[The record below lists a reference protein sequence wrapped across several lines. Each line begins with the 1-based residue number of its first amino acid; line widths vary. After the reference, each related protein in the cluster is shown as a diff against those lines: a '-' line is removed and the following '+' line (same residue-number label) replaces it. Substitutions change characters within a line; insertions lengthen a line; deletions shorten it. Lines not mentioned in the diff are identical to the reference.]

1 MTARPILPKSS
12 ISLSGINQVQ
22 TVNIVQPFMTT
33 VIDEITGEEQDN
45 LSIMVAVP
53 RIDLST
59 AENRLENIAAIS
71 GIVEEQ
77 YRRGVQSFT
86 YEEYTAE

>member
-1 MTARPILPKSS
+1 MNNAMDPNFRYYDCS
-12 ISLSGINQVQ
+12 
-22 TVNIVQPFMTT
+22 NIV
-33 VIDEITGEEQDN
+33 DENTGEEQDN

-53 RIDLST
+53 KIDLST

>member
-1 MTARPILPKSS
+1 MNNTMDPNFRYYDCS
-12 ISLSGINQVQ
+12 
-22 TVNIVQPFMTT
+22 NI
-33 VIDEITGEEQDN
+33 IDETTGQEQNN

-59 AENRLENIAAIS
+59 AESRQENIVAIS

-77 YRRGVQSFT
+77 YRRGVESFT
-86 YEEYTAE
+86 YKEYTGE

>member
-1 MTARPILPKSS
+1 MNNAMDPNFRYYDCSHI
-12 ISLSGINQVQ
+12 
-22 TVNIVQPFMTT
+22 VN
-33 VIDEITGEEQDN
+33 EITGEEEDN

-59 AENRLENIAAIS
+59 AENRQENIAAIS

-77 YRRGVQSFT
+77 YGCDVQSFT
-86 YEEYTAE
+86 YEEYTG

>member
-1 MTARPILPKSS
+1 MNNAMDPNFRYYDCS
-12 ISLSGINQVQ
+12 
-22 TVNIVQPFMTT
+22 NIV
-33 VIDEITGEEQDN
+33 DENTGVEQDN

-53 RIDLST
+53 KIDLST
-59 AENRLENIAAIS
+59 PENRQENIAAIS

>member
-1 MTARPILPKSS
+1 MNKSMDP
-12 ISLSGINQVQ
+12 NFRYYDCK
-22 TVNIVQPFMTT
+22 NIV
-33 VIDEITGEEQDN
+33 DEITGIEQEN
-45 LSIMVAVP
+45 LEIMVAVP
-53 RIDLST
+53 KIDLST
-59 AENRLENIAAIS
+59 AENRQENIAAIS

>member
-1 MTARPILPKSS
+1 MNNAMDPNFRYYDCS
-12 ISLSGINQVQ
+12 
-22 TVNIVQPFMTT
+22 NIV
-33 VIDEITGEEQDN
+33 DENTGEEQDN

-53 RIDLST
+53 KIDLST
-59 AENRLENIAAIS
+59 PENRQENIAAIS

-86 YEEYTAE
+86 YEEYTG

>member
-1 MTARPILPKSS
+1 MNNTMDPNFRYYDCSHI
-12 ISLSGINQVQ
+12 
-22 TVNIVQPFMTT
+22 
-33 VIDEITGEEQDN
+33 IDENTGEEQDN

-53 RIDLST
+53 KIDLST
-59 AENRLENIAAIS
+59 PENRQENIAAIS

>member
-1 MTARPILPKSS
+1 MNKSMDP
-12 ISLSGINQVQ
+12 NFRYYDCN
-22 TVNIVQPFMTT
+22 NIV
-33 VIDEITGEEQDN
+33 DEITGTEQVN

-53 RIDLST
+53 RIDLDT
-59 AENRLENIAAIS
+59 PENRQENLAAIS

-86 YEEYTAE
+86 YEEYTG